1 MRYPWPGNVRE
12 LQNFIERAVI
22 LTKSDVLQL
31 SALPSNPTLPSG
43 PATLAD
49 AKRDHIL
56 NALEESNWVVGG
68 ASGAA
73 ARLGVKRTNHFDQQD
88 AQARAL
94 AGDGSGGNVIMQES
108 YNFLIET
115 EDGGH
120 KLLLNGQ
127 EIGIFATLDAAE
139 AAANNIANCAVP
151 GANLRFEL
159 DFMWTLTDLEMRA
172 ATLEW
177 RT

>member
-1 MRYPWPGNVRE
+1 
-12 LQNFIERAVI
+12 
-22 LTKSDVLQL
+22 
-31 SALPSNPTLPSG
+31 
-43 PATLAD
+43 
-49 AKRDHIL
+49 
-56 NALEESNWVVGG
+56 
-68 ASGAA
+68 
-73 ARLGVKRTNHFDQQD
+73 
-88 AQARAL
+88 
-94 AGDGSGGNVIMQES
+94 MQES